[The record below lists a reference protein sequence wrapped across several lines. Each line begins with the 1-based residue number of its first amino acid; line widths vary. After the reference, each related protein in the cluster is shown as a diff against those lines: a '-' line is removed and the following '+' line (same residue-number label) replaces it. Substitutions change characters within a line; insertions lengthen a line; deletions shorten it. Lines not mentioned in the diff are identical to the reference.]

1 MPSFLSM
8 FWPRWP
14 ARRVAITTTAVLT
27 TFSADAFATDV
38 LVVTD
43 SHHPVKLMGGERII
57 ELDQPALIEVEL
69 SVGLLPDPSQATV
82 LVRQRL
88 SGSQGDL
95 QRRMRLAYQ
104 GIADAW
110 GLGIA
115 KIPAIVVDRLY
126 VVYGEP
132 DVSRAVARI
141 HSRRAADQSSRP

>member
-95 QRRMRLAYQ
+95 QLS
-104 GIADAW
+104 
-110 GLGIA
+110 L
-115 KIPAIVVDRLY
+115 
-126 VVYGEP
+126 
-132 DVSRAVARI
+132 I
-141 HSRRAADQSSRP
+141 HI